1 MSTGTSLP
9 HRRPAPDDTRG
20 RGAGRTRAV
29 ALVVVIA
36 ALAVAMV
43 LSLVYG
49 SREIPFGE
57 IWPALTAPDPDSIAD
72 AAVQGRVPRT
82 VLALLVGASL
92 GLAGAVMQGMTRN
105 PLADPGILGLNAGAS
120 LAVVLGIATVGAT
133 TLPQFIWLAF
143 VGAAAAGAFV
153 YAVAS
158 LGREGATPLKLALAG
173 AATAAALTSLLTA
186 VLLTQEATLNR
197 FRFWQVGGVGGAET
211 VGIVQVLPF
220 LAVGAVLALGSARGL
235 DALALGDDLATGLG
249 RRVGRTR
256 LVAGVAAVLLCGAA
270 TAIAGPIGFIG
281 LIVPHLARRVTGP
294 AHSWLLPFSALLGA
308 LLLLVADV
316 LGRVVARPSD
326 IEVGIVTAL
335 IGAPVLI
342 AIVRRSK
349 VRAL

>member
-1 MSTGTSLP
+1 MTRT
-9 HRRPAPDDTRG
+9 APTRK
-20 RGAGRTRAV
+20 TRATALAV
-29 ALVVVIA
+29 ALV
-36 ALAVAMV
+36 ALAVASV

-49 SREIPFGE
+49 SREIPLGE
-57 IWPALTAPDPDSIAD
+57 VWPALTSPDPASIVD

-82 VLALLVGASL
+82 VLAILVGAAL
-92 GLAGAVMQGMTRN
+92 GLAGAVMQGLTRN
-105 PLADPGILGLNAGAS
+105 PLADPGILGLNSGAS
-120 LAVVLGIATVGAT
+120 LAVVLGIAGVGAT
-133 TLPQFIWLAF
+133 SLPQFIWLAF
-143 VGAAAAGAFV
+143 LGAAAAGAFV

-173 AATAAALTSLLTA
+173 AATAAALTSLISA
-186 VLLTQEATLNR
+186 VLLTQETTLNR

-211 VGIVQVLPF
+211 ASILQVLPF
-220 LAVGAVLALGSARGL
+220 LAVGAVLALSSARGL

-249 RRVGRTR
+249 RRVGRIR
-256 LVAGVAAVLLCGAA
+256 LVAGLAAVLLCGAA

-281 LIVPHLARRVTGP
+281 LVVPHLARRFTGP
-294 AHSWLLPFSALLGA
+294 AHAWLLPSSALLGA

-316 LGRVVARPSD
+316 VGRVVARPSD
-326 IEVGIVTAL
+326 VEVGIVTAL